1 LGTLCYSQSV
11 GTYKYKTTL
20 TVTDGNSHVVDCDN
34 WFSFWLCGNAGCYQ
48 IQREVNLD
56 DISNTWTYRDSTY
69 VSSGTDM
76 SYYKTHSERHWK
88 NAGGCTG
95 SDGDRVGTY
104 VRTTA
109 GCSKGYND
117 VMTEWAS
124 NLTIERIPQLTIVDN
139 RTWNS
144 PFNYFE
150 IDDPNGIVIQSHT
163 GFLPSEYN
171 WEYIDP
177 LADPLAPIVWLPFTD
192 TQTRKYS
199 GLSSLTL
206 TLADI
211 NTSKPPKNPRSF
223 YQSTLSIRQVGVGTG
238 CNYAS
243 KQVDY
248 TLVKTP
254 PLVKSIT
261 STATQCAYSKD
272 GTIEIEFN
280 RPLETDE
287 KFGPNNLIYQTV
299 KIIPD
304 VAIVPNPNSNTKFTI
319 SGLPP
324 ETYKLTYQTNF
335 PVGPNVYNSER
346 KTIEPIVIGSPPAL
360 KYTARMAQPK
370 CATDGAEIVINAT
383 SGGTPPYSYTI
394 KGTIVKPDKT
404 TTNFEITKEFT
415 NSAGTPN
422 ADHGQPNGDYIIPLD
437 PELNGPVS
445 IKVTDKNKCI
455 DGNKT
460 AP

>member
-1 LGTLCYSQSV
+1 MMKKQIQLLFGLLLSHFVYSQTIPV
-11 GTYKYKTTL
+11 GDYKYYMDLDVYTTNNKAIACDNTVAVDFIFYQIGSL
-20 TVTDGNSHVVDCDN
+20 ASYQIDLDTERYAHREFTVTATKKLYRIKTNAQRN
-34 WFSFWLCGNAGCYQ
+34 WENIL
-48 IQREVNLD
+48 
-56 DISNTWTYRDSTY
+56 
-69 VSSGTDM
+69 
-76 SYYKTHSERHWK
+76 
-88 NAGGCTG
+88 GCTNNGLKSKFTDFLPVCDKNYGNIIEEWEG
-95 SDGDRVGTY
+95 SFKLK
-104 VRTTA
+104 RT
-109 GCSKGYND
+109 
-117 VMTEWAS
+117 
-124 NLTIERIPQLTIVDN
+124 PQLTIIN
-139 RTWNS
+139 PN
-144 PFNYFE
+144 PGYNYFE
-150 IDDPNGIVIQSHT
+150 VDDPNGIVINSYS
-163 GFLPSEYN
+163 GFDASDYN

-177 LADPLAPIVWLPFTD
+177 LNVAGGWIPFID

-211 NTSKPPKNPRSF
+211 NPKLKSNKSF

-261 STATQCAYSKD
+261 PKNTQCAYSKD

-287 KFGPNNLIYQTV
+287 KFGPNNLIYQTD

-304 VAIVPNPNSNTKFTI
+304 VAIVANPNSNTKFTI

-335 PVGPNVYNSER
+335 LVGVNVYNSER
-346 KTIEPIVIGSPPAL
+346 KTIESIVVASSPAL

-370 CATDGAEIVINAT
+370 CATDGGDIAINVR
-383 SGGTPPYSYTI
+383 GGVPPYSYKITATTVVN
-394 KGTIVKPDKT
+394 GTKSPYT
-404 TTNFEITKEFT
+404 TSKVFT
-415 NSAGTPN
+415 NSAGIPLP
-422 ADHGQPNGDYIIPLD
+422 DHGLPNGDYIIPLD
-437 PELNGPVS
+437 SRIEG
-445 IKVTDKNKCI
+445 KVTIQVTDSHGCVDGDKK
-455 DGNKT
+455 